1 MWGVEEKQG
10 YLRVLWESQEDRFAP
25 YFQFS
30 EQCVLPGVQEG
41 YPFLFPYL
49 KIVRIVAGTCVWA
62 LPRKRHVLA
71 AGDYILFNNIEPR
84 ALTEVTGDEPLLMEQ
99 AIILPTSFP
108 TALLRTDV
116 FYLCREG
123 IYGDS
128 PVLRPD
134 RAGYALLDA
143 SYLALSAEIRSPAR
157 TDPMVYARY
166 LAVAESVSRC
176 FPTND
181 ADFVPDGLRIS
192 EVTQYISAHIADPA
206 LDPAAVALHFGISK
220 ARFLSTFSR
229 CAGMSATKY
238 IRLVRVQ
245 NVIFLLRSH
254 RMNVID
260 AAMESGFRTS
270 SGFYKAFGEITGK
283 SPREAIHDTASIV

>member
-84 ALTEVTGDEPLLMEQ
+84 ALTEVTGDEPLIMEQ

-108 TALLRTDV
+108 TAMLLTD
-116 FYLCREG
+116 
-123 IYGDS
+123 
-128 PVLRPD
+128 
-134 RAGYALLDA
+134 
-143 SYLALSAEIRSPAR
+143 
-157 TDPMVYARY
+157 
-166 LAVAESVSRC
+166 
-176 FPTND
+176 
-181 ADFVPDGLRIS
+181 DF
-192 EVTQYISAHIADPA
+192 
-206 LDPAAVALHFGISK
+206 
-220 ARFLSTFSR
+220 
-229 CAGMSATKY
+229 
-238 IRLVRVQ
+238 
-245 NVIFLLRSH
+245 
-254 RMNVID
+254 
-260 AAMESGFRTS
+260 
-270 SGFYKAFGEITGK
+270 
-283 SPREAIHDTASIV
+283 